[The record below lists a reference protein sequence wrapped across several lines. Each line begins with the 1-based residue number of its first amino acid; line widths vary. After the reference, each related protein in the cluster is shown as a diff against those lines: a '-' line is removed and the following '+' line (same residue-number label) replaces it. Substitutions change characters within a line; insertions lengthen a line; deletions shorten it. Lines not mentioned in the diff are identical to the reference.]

1 MDSLAA
7 LSREIEASELF
18 PGSTTAPSSAREFLR
33 QKEQLRQD
41 DAPAVAVTARPAL
54 QMSHYHSQ
62 IASSEVEKPRRTGKS
77 GKRQKKA
84 EKGANYK
91 SRMAV
96 KRSSKQERQTKLK
109 SAKRR

>member
-7 LSREIEASELF
+7 LSREIEAS
-18 PGSTTAPSSAREFLR
+18 SSAAPSSARELLR

-41 DAPAVAVTARPAL
+41 EVPASAPTAIPAP

-62 IASSEVEKPRRTGKS
+62 IAASEVEKPRRAGK
-77 GKRQKKA
+77 GGRRQKKV
-84 EKGANYK
+84 EKGANYQ

-96 KRSSKQERQTKLK
+96 KRSSKQQRQTKLK

>member
-7 LSREIEASELF
+7 LSREIEASGLSA
-18 PGSTTAPSSAREFLR
+18 GAATTSSAREYLR
-33 QKEQLRQD
+33 QKEQQRKEET
-41 DAPAVAVTARPAL
+41 PAILVAAKPVP

-62 IASSEVEKPRRTGKS
+62 IASSEVEKPRRVGKVT
-77 GKRQKKA
+77 KRQKKA

-91 SRMAV
+91 SRVAA
-96 KRSSKQERQTKLK
+96 KLSSKQDRRTKVK